1 MQDARA
7 AHVQTV
13 HTPVST
19 ETAPASW
26 RQARGAIPGTQCVYW
41 PTIHTLPPTSFRPG
55 AVVVPLVSQKS
66 ASAHAR
72 ALRRPRNGDLR
83 QSQILMPKQSYNWLL
98 ITAS

>member
-1 MQDARA
+1 MVGTWRRPHLGKIGPRSAPWFHMAWRTRVQDARA

-41 PTIHTLPPTSFRPG
+41 PTIHTLPPTSFRPRG
-55 AVVVPLVSQKS
+55 ARGACARYPLNDSFELV
-66 ASAHAR
+66 
-72 ALRRPRNGDLR
+72 D
-83 QSQILMPKQSYNWLL
+83 
-98 ITAS
+98 